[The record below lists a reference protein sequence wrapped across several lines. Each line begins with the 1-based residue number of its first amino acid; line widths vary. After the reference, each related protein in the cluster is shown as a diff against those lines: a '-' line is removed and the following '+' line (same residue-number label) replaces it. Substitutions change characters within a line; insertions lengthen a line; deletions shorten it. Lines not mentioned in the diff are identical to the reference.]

1 MSLGA
6 LVADG
11 SLLVAIPIAILA
23 GAISF
28 LSPCVLPLVPG
39 YLGFIAGAVSPRPA
53 GPAPVASKRRAEAA
67 PPAADTRES
76 TVPPAGSA
84 RGAVAAVAAPVEGPG
99 RGRLVL
105 GVLLFIAGFT
115 VVFVSIAMLGG
126 TLGRFLV
133 EYADIITRVLGVV
146 VIAMGLIF
154 IGWFGIAQRMARPQV
169 RGNLGLIGAPLL
181 GIALGIGWA
190 PCIGPTLAVILTM
203 AFDSGSAARAALLG
217 VAYSLGLGIPFL
229 LLTLGFGWA
238 TRSVSFVRRH
248 IRAVNLV
255 GGALLIVLGLLMVTG
270 AWTAIMAQLQGVFAS
285 VPAPL

>member
-1 MSLGA
+1 MSIGA

-39 YLGFIAGAVSPRPA
+39 YLGFIGGAVSPRPA
-53 GPAPVASKRRAEAA
+53 AVTVGASTGSATGSGTATGTGTAAAGAPAPDA
-67 PPAADTRES
+67 
-76 TVPPAGSA
+76 
-84 RGAVAAVAAPVEGPG
+84 VEGPG

-105 GVLLFIAGFT
+105 GVVLFIAGFT

-133 EYADIITRVLGVV
+133 EYSEVITRILGVV
-146 VIAMGLIF
+146 IIAMGLVF
-154 IGWFGIAQRMARPQV
+154 IGWLGVAQRIARPQV

-181 GIALGIGWA
+181 GVALGIGWA

-248 IRAVNLV
+248 IRVVNLV
-255 GGALLIVLGLLMVTG
+255 GGALLVVLGLLMVTG